1 MWRHVFNNLV
11 KEKIKDILHMNTLA
25 LFWAPCYVVYKQ
37 GIYHIKWIR
46 HVNILKAMYNL
57 RIYMVFFCFF
67 GCFFLQNHLCIGVLN
82 SRSCTNI
89 IFLCNKECTPNEWTP
104 YLMMK
109 KPKPQNFFLVFREL
123 HMNIS
128 FSFLECLVHSSHICK
143 ATQRFVGF
151 FKLL

>member
-1 MWRHVFNNLV
+1 MCSITWW
-11 KEKIKDILHMNTLA
+11 KKKKMLHMNTWA
-25 LFWAPCYVVYKQ
+25 LFCAPCFVVYKQ
-37 GIYHIKWIR
+37 GICHIKRIG

-57 RIYMVFFCFF
+57 HIYIYGFFVVFFVFV
-67 GCFFLQNHLCIGVLN
+67 FLQNHLYIGVLN

-109 KPKPQNFFLVFREL
+109 KPKPQNFFIVFREL

-143 ATQRFVGF
+143 ATQRFVDF